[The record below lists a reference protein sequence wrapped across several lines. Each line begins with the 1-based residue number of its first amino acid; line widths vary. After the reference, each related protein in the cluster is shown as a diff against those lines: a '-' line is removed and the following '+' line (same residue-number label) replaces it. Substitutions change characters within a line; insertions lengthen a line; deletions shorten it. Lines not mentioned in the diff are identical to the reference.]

1 MILLVASFARA
12 LTLEEAV
19 ARAAEVDPT
28 AIIAELAWKRS
39 QLSAA
44 ESWVGLGPSPG
55 VSATRLWSTG
65 AVSDRVTFDA
75 QIASLS
81 VPDWFLA
88 GQASAYVGA
97 ARWTSSATR
106 LDAQYAAA
114 ALYESVIAAQ
124 GALDAA
130 HETQGF
136 AESTVRASKARVAA
150 GLESELIGRSAEI
163 SLLDAQANT
172 ELAEAGVTIASARL
186 QRALQMAIGALEPPT
201 RFALPT
207 DTAASPWLR
216 ASAAAVTAAKL
227 GHNAAIAGW
236 LPAGGISASTPL
248 FQTDWQFALTG
259 TWQFDGVV
267 GPFLRERE
275 TALDVR
281 IAGTQYDALQ
291 RDLDL
296 GLVEARANASAAHR
310 VAEAARARESLAKES
325 VKVGQTRLEVGLAS
339 TLEVLRLQDD
349 AAAATFGRVQAELNE
364 ALAVLEARR
373 VAGIEW

>member
-1 MILLVASFARA
+1 MIMLSVSFAYA

-19 ARAAEVDPT
+19 SRAAEVDPN
-28 AIIAELAWKRS
+28 AVVAELEWKKA
-39 QLSAA
+39 QLGAA
-44 ESWVGLGPSPG
+44 ESWVDLGPSPG
-55 VSATRLWSTG
+55 VKATRVWSTG
-65 AVSDRVTFDA
+65 AVADRITFES
-75 QIASLS
+75 QLVSLS

-88 GQASAYVGA
+88 GQASATAGGA
-97 ARWTSSATR
+97 KWTAEATR

-124 GALDAA
+124 AALAAA

-186 QRALQMAIGALEPPT
+186 QRALQMQIGTLEAPT
-201 RFALPT
+201 RLTVPL
-207 DTAASPWLR
+207 DGGASPWLR

-227 GHNAAIAGW
+227 SHDAAIAGW
-236 LPAGGISASTPL
+236 LPTGGLSASTPL
-248 FQTDWQFALTG
+248 FQTDWQFAITG
-259 TWQFDGVV
+259 TWQFDGLI
-267 GPFLRERE
+267 GPFLRERQ
-275 TALDVR
+275 TALDVK
-281 IAGTQYDALQ
+281 IARTQYDALHH
-291 RDLDL
+291 DLDL
-296 GLVEARANASAAHR
+296 GLLEARANAGAAHR

-349 AAAATFGRVQAELNE
+349 AGAAYFGRVQAELNE

-373 VAGIEW
+373 VAGVAW